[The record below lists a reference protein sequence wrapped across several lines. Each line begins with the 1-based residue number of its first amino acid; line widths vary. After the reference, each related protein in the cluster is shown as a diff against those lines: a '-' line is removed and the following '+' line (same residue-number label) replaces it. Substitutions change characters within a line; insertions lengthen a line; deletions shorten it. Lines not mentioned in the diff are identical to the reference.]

1 MTNLKSLQN
10 ELNTVEKALQHLAE
24 YTSVFEH
31 NEHNKDDWMDLQE
44 TMRELYVMQRNLRND
59 KKSINL

>member
-24 YTSVFEH
+24 YQSVFEH

-44 TMRELYVMQRNLRND
+44 TMRELYAMKEIY
-59 KKSINL
+59 KKEK